1 MNAMGIWLPAL
12 MSLVATTF
20 LHEADAQQLNGTY
33 NVGVMIAEPFTCR
46 QSAPCWRSSIQEY
59 IRDGCPNN
67 GIKTVGGEC
76 VHGYFLDLLNII
88 RDRTGSKLQVTV
100 ISGGAYNKV
109 IQETSQPGSQKGD
122 WPNGLCSGSPCDF
135 VASDFSMTSDR
146 SSIFRAEFSKKVR
159 DSSLRL
165 YMRYENPTW
174 LQAGSKAFH
183 PLDGTLWAA
192 LIVLLLS
199 AAIFSIALENRRM
212 RQKVFYNWSGLWK
225 YQVGKIMDISKDRLG
240 RDVVQVRWKGYIDG
254 DTDTWKAL
262 KKDDPWLQKK
272 MGEQDEKANKNREEI
287 TKLEKKKTALEEE
300 KKLKE
305 LQGAQ
310 GGNSTLS
317 KNGESNKPAV
327 DDTDTKLEDIL
338 MTIEEL
344 EDLVQ
349 LDEKLKTKKEE
360 VSNPSFRAPRTFDNK
375 SAHIGEMNVGDAVY
389 GSFLQLFFLNDSG
402 NYVKFEGR
410 IFVFFVC
417 ALVLLI
423 VSCYTASVANWFTA
437 ISARL
442 LMNGITFDKP
452 EAQNDL
458 GEAVS
463 AAPSSSFVI
472 SKGGANELFVFNNLK
487 VNTKC
492 RKEDKTCTYVK
503 GFNND
508 YVGKSDL
515 DIARQVVSDKDVTAW
530 IQDENKFEY
539 YQSVFDYEAE
549 EKTRKS
555 GSEQKSLQCDEKWT
569 YVSRKFFSI
578 SLGWIYGPSMP
589 PPMKQTVNNILQE
602 MVENKQMDTLWN
614 VWVNQSDPCLEDRT
628 IVNAKLSFFDFWV
641 LFAWVGIIGVF
652 LLILQVAQDFTGL
665 DYTFAFDLL
674 RKHPQTKRRPACSTH
689 DIVKEQYKQWSKIE
703 ESKIQDDKNVKSS
716 SKKLGASVTPALP
729 EAEKV
734 TPATSRLEAR
744 LIFTPPPLMGYPQP
758 YLSQYLSEYP
768 PVVGYP
774 HLARF

>member
-1 MNAMGIWLPAL
+1 MNAMGLWLPGL
-12 MSLVATTF
+12 MSVVATTF

-46 QSAPCWRSSIQEY
+46 QATPCWRSGMQEY
-59 IRDGCPNN
+59 TRDGCPNN

-76 VHGYFLDLLNII
+76 VHGYFPDLLNII

-100 ISGGAYNKV
+100 ISGGGYNKV
-109 IQETSQPGSQKGD
+109 IAEASQPGSQKGD

-165 YMRYENPTW
+165 YMRYEDPTW

-183 PLDGTLWAA
+183 PLDGSLWAA
-192 LIVLLLS
+192 LILLLLS

-225 YQVGKIMDISKDRLG
+225 YQVDKIMDISKDRLG
-240 RDVVQVRWKGYIDG
+240 RDMVQVRWKGYVEG
-254 DTDTWKAL
+254 DTDVWKVL
-262 KKDDPWLQKK
+262 KKDDSWLQKK
-272 MGEQDEKANKNREEI
+272 MGEQYEKANKNRKEI
-287 TKLEKKKTALEEE
+287 TDLEKEKKELEEE
-300 KKLKE
+300 KKKV
-305 LQGAQ
+305 
-310 GGNSTLS
+310 NNITPSM
-317 KNGESNKPAV
+317 NGESNKPAV
-327 DDTDTKLEDIL
+327 DDIDTKLEDIL
-338 MTIEEL
+338 MTMEEL
-344 EDLVQ
+344 EHFVE
-349 LDEKLKTKKEE
+349 LDEKLKTKLEE

-375 SAHIGEMNVGDAVY
+375 SEHIGEMNPGDAVY

-402 NYVKFEGR
+402 EYVTFEGR

-423 VSCYTASVANWFTA
+423 VSCYTASVANFFTA
-437 ISARL
+437 TSATL

-452 EAQNDL
+452 EAQNDM
-458 GEAVS
+458 GKAVS
-463 AAPSSSFVI
+463 ASPSGSFVI

-503 GFNND
+503 GYNDD

-515 DIARQVVSDKDVTAW
+515 ETARQVFLDKDVTAW
-530 IQDENKFEY
+530 IEDENQFEY

-569 YVSRKFFSI
+569 YVSGKFFSI
-578 SLGWIYGPSMP
+578 SLGWVYGPSMQQT
-589 PPMKQTVNNILQE
+589 MKQTVNNILQD

-665 DYTFAFDLL
+665 EYTFAFDLL
-674 RKHPQTKRRPACSTH
+674 KKHPQTKRRPACSTH

-703 ESKIQDDKNVKSS
+703 ESKIQEDKNVKSRS
-716 SKKLGASVTPALP
+716 RKLDASVTPALP

-758 YLSQYLSEYP
+758 YLRY
-768 PVVGYP
+768 G
-774 HLARF
+774 